1 MKSMTGYGRASA
13 ALGDLTLAV
22 QVSSVNRKTL
32 DLLVRLP
39 PAWESLE
46 AAVGERVRRVAVR
59 GKVQVDFELGRP
71 GAEGEA
77 TWDEVAVERSLAKL
91 EGLAVA
97 RGVPF
102 RPTLEL
108 LWSVASAHRRAPEA
122 PPPDAAEPVVLE
134 TLELAL
140 REFAAARAKEGEA
153 LYIDLAT
160 RLTQVRQQVAVAAER
175 APRVPAAQ
183 REALLQRLRQADLD
197 LNTEDERVLR
207 EIALFADR
215 CDVSEELTRCRSH
228 LEQME
233 SLLRSEGDIGRRAE
247 FLLQEIG
254 REVHTLGSKANDLA
268 ISRCVLEAKNE
279 LERMREQ
286 VANVE

>member
-13 ALGDLTLAV
+13 ALGELTLAV
-22 QVSSVNRKTL
+22 QVSSVNRKSL

-39 PAWESLE
+39 PAWEQLE
-46 AAVGERVRRVAVR
+46 AAVGERVKRVAVR
-59 GKVQVDFELGRP
+59 GKVQVDFELERP
-71 GAEGEA
+71 GSEGEA
-77 TWDEVAVERSLAKL
+77 TWDDVAVERSLAKL
-91 EGLAVA
+91 ESLAAA
-97 RGVPF
+97 RGVAF

-134 TLELAL
+134 TLDLAL
-140 REFAAARAKEGEA
+140 REFAAARAREGEA
-153 LYIDLAT
+153 LYVDLAV
-160 RLTQVRQQVAVAAER
+160 RLTHVRHQVAAAAER
-175 APRVPAAQ
+175 APKVPAAQ
-183 REALLQRLRQADLD
+183 REALLQRLRQAGLE
-197 LNTEDERVLR
+197 LNPDDERVLR

-228 LEQME
+228 LEHFDA
-233 SLLRSEGDIGRRAE
+233 LLRADGDIGRRAE

-254 REVHTLGSKANDLA
+254 REVHTLGSKANDLG

-286 VANVE
+286 IANVE